1 MPDPVVKRAKQVLT
15 KLEEARAETGGI
27 GAGLGELPLFAAVAE
42 EGEPDPVDALV
53 SRLADVDLDAISPR
67 DALELLYDL
76 SKEAKLTKR

>member
-1 MPDPVVKRAKQVLT
+1 
-15 KLEEARAETGGI
+15 
-27 GAGLGELPLFAAVAE
+27 LGELPLFAAVAE